1 VEEAVTPGQQAAWL
15 AYYTCLR
22 DHPSSTPDERKV
34 AKDMLAKGDKM
45 RIRDLTD
52 VNPEDLA

>member
-1 VEEAVTPGQQAAWL
+1 MTPGQQAAWL